1 MAYSLYVEN
10 FGQSYALQ
18 KVKIYNQYTGAP
30 AVIKSSVDGVVI
42 SSTGEAQLDENG
54 TLRVFIDIDQT
65 WTVRVDGYNT
75 VFRLM
80 PLFLRENAD
89 GSVQYIV
96 DAQGFYK
103 TQLLSQAEIQQVVD
117 ALNNGTV
124 ASIQGHTGVVTLADL
139 SLDQVDNTRDLDKPI
154 STATQFELDQKYV
167 KPSNG
172 IPASD
177 LNPTVQATLSLA
189 STALQA
195 ESVTSVQGRT
205 GDVVITAADLGIS
218 GTVSY
223 TASQVLQNPEA
234 VAAIVV
240 QPDTTRAMIG
250 ADGSLVTVDNQPTL
264 AAPTLSTN
272 LGTLLEML
280 AAGLVT
286 LTGTANQIFVNYTGT
301 TVTLSLP
308 QSIDLTSKVVFAKV
322 SANHIG
328 GNGAAPS
335 VVFNGG
341 SGDVV
346 TGSSV
351 TGTDYKALV
360 TFTTGV
366 GCTPN
371 SDIFTLTFATPFTNV
386 PLVEIAAYSRNAVVA
401 QADPLR
407 ALCVTAGD
415 TNSVTFGTGDSGLV
429 DSTTYSFVVTVTAL

>member
-10 FGQSYALQ
+10 FGPSYALQ

-30 AVIKSSVDGVVI
+30 AIIKSSVDGVVI

-54 TLRVFIDIDQT
+54 TLRVFIDTDQT

-124 ASIQGHTGVVTLADL
+124 ASIQGYTGVVTLAQL
-139 SLDQVDNTRDLDKPI
+139 GLDKVNNTADLDKPI
-154 STATQFELDQKYV
+154 STATQVELDLKYV

-172 IPASD
+172 IPSTD
-177 LNPTVQATLSLA
+177 LAPSVQATLSLA

-195 ESVTSVQGRT
+195 ESVTSIQGRT
-205 GDVVITAADLGIS
+205 GDVVITAADLGLT
-218 GTVSY
+218 GTVTY
-223 TASQVLQNPEA
+223 TASQQAQNPEA
-234 VAAIVV
+234 VAAVVV
-240 QPDTTRAMIG
+240 QPDTTRALIG
-250 ADGSLVTVDNQPTL
+250 GDGSIITMDNQSTL

-286 LTGTANQIFVNYTGT
+286 LTGTPNQIYVNYTGT
-301 TVTLSLP
+301 AVTLSLP
-308 QSIDLTSKVVFAKV
+308 QSIDLTSAVTFNKV
-322 SANHIG
+322 SANHFSG
-328 GNGAAPS
+328 SGATPTVAFGTG
-335 VVFNGG
+335 V
-341 SGDVV
+341 GDVV
-346 TGSSV
+346 TSTSII
-351 TGTDYKALV
+351 GTDFKSV
-360 TFTTGV
+360 VSFTTGS

-371 SDIFTLTFATPFTNV
+371 SDIFTVTFAQPFANP
-386 PLVEIAAYSRNAVVA
+386 PLVEIYAYSRESLVA

-407 ALCVTAGD
+407 ALCITAVD
-415 TNSVTFGTGDSGLV
+415 ANSVTFGTGDGGLI
-429 DSTTYSFVVTVTAL
+429 DTTSYSFIVTVTAL